1 MKTLEYRIARL
12 FFFVPLA
19 LFSIYSIFL
28 GSFMFSFL
36 NQDIATPTDQQL
48 TVLNYLLPMILTIGF
63 IIYQALVN
71 PNKKRKTKKNKWL
84 KISLIV
90 VGAIIAIPWQI
101 VHIQWQY
108 QKSDYFLNLLPYLV
122 GFLMTL
128 WTIVDLRF
136 QR

>member
-48 TVLNYLLPMILTIGF
+48 TVLNYLLPMILTMGF

>member
-48 TVLNYLLPMILTIGF
+48 TVLNYLLPMILTKGF

>member
-12 FFFVPLA
+12 FFLVPLA

-48 TVLNYLLPMILTIGF
+48 TVLNYLLPMILTMGF

-101 VHIQWQY
+101 VHIQCQY

>member
-36 NQDIATPTDQQL
+36 NQDIAAPTDQQL
-48 TVLNYLLPMILTIGF
+48 TVLNYLLPMILTMGF

>member
-1 MKTLEYRIARL
+1 
-12 FFFVPLA
+12 
-19 LFSIYSIFL
+19 
-28 GSFMFSFL
+28 
-36 NQDIATPTDQQL
+36 
-48 TVLNYLLPMILTIGF
+48 MILTMGF